1 MRIALI
7 SDTHGLLRPE
17 LFAHLEGVEGI
28 VHAGDIGGAG
38 LLAELGA
45 FAPVTAVWG
54 NTDGFDVRARVPEI
68 ALREWE
74 GRSIVVVHGH
84 RLGTP
89 TPRRLAALHPD
100 ADLIVFGHTHRPE
113 IREVAGVLAVN
124 PGSCGHRR
132 FDLEPTVVLARLA
145 APRIETELRTLDAPP
160 G

>member
-17 LFAHLEGVEGI
+17 LFAHLERVEGI

-54 NTDGFDVRARVPEI
+54 NTDGFDVRARVPEV

-89 TPRRLAALHPD
+89 TPGRLAALHPD

-113 IREVAGVLAVN
+113 IEQVGSVLVVN
-124 PGSCGHRR
+124 PGSCGPRR
-132 FDLEPTVVLARLA
+132 FDLPTTLALA
-145 APRIETELRTLDAPP
+145 EVGESGVSVELVSLL
-160 G
+160 